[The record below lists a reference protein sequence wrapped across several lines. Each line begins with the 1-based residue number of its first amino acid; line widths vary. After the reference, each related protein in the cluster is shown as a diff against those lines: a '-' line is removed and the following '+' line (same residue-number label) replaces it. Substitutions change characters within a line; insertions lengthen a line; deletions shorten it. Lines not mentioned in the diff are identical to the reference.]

1 MKSGLLLSAA
11 VAAAVLGTMPALALQ
26 VVTLPQSGDATTN
39 LQNPDAPAQDRYSTD
54 QSGKDANGFGLGSF
68 HFNVTQ
74 GSDWPGDPYH
84 FNHPQ
89 NSTPDAYGS
98 ANTPGSEFSNSLLIP
113 H

>member
-11 VAAAVLGTMPALALQ
+11 LAAAVLGTTPALALQ

-39 LQNPDAPAQDRYSTD
+39 SQNPDAPAPDRYSTD
-54 QSGKDANGFGLGSF
+54 QSGSKDANGFGSF
-68 HFNVTQ
+68 HFNVTS

-84 FNHPQ
+84 FARPQ
-89 NSTPDAYGS
+89 SSTPDAYGS
-98 ANTPGSEFSNSLLIP
+98 ASTPGSEFSNSVLVP